1 MTGKVRFGRVVVPTF
16 AMALATGFVASPA
29 HAQTFNLVINEI
41 ETQGT
46 DWVEL
51 YNPTSSPI
59 SLKGWS
65 IKDDKA
71 EETLPAKDSV
81 PAGGLYVYEPE
92 LGLGKSDE
100 VSLLN
105 GGKTVDKY
113 SWSSH
118 GPYAR
123 TPDGTGNFKSVK
135 STSRGEPNDPK
146 TFKGVL
152 ESTGPEGW
160 PKGLQIKDLKL
171 LADADWSGAD
181 FDSEG
186 NLWVVNN
193 GTATLAK
200 LTYSGNGSYTVSR
213 TWTMQYPNGSGTPD
227 AEGVTI
233 GPDGAIYVAT
243 ERDNGNNKTSRP
255 SVLRYVPTSGGGRL
269 RATNEWNFERI
280 ANVSGSNGGLEAI
293 SYIPDYGE
301 NRFAVG
307 VEETGEVLFVELDP
321 KTNSPRLLQRLKTP
335 FSGVMALDY
344 RQEEKQ
350 LRALCDDACNGQS
363 ILLEFES
370 GSQKWGPVS
379 EVESRPAKLGNT
391 ANEGYASYTVS
402 GKCVAGKSTVTTRF
416 AWVDDGESDGVSIRT
431 AEHSTEVECKPE
443 PTTPPAIP
451 TTTKKI
457 TATVTASTVTTT
469 PTKTAA
475 AVTTTPTVT
484 TTAETVTVV
493 PTTTAPTVTTTP
505 TEVAPTVTTTPTKT
519 AAAVTTTPTEIAPTV
534 TTTPTEIAPAVTTT
548 PTEIAPAVTTTPTE
562 IAPTV
567 TTTPTKTA
575 AAVTTTPTEIAPT
588 VTTTPTEIAPTVTT
602 TPTEIAPTVT
612 TTPTEI
618 APTVTTTPTVIASTV
633 TTTPTEI
640 APTVTTTPTE
650 IAPTVTTTP
659 TKTAAAV
666 TTTPTK
672 TAAAVTTTPT
682 NTAPAV
688 TTTPT
693 VTTTA
698 ETVTVV
704 PTTTADAV
712 TTTPTEVAPAVTTTP
727 TVTTTAETVTVVPT
741 TTADAV
747 TTTPTEVAPAVTTT
761 PTVTTTAKTVTETP
775 RTTAPTETI
784 IPRTTADTVTETPR
798 TTAPTVTVV
807 PTTTADAVTTMPT
820 EVASAVTTTP
830 TLTTTAKTVTETP
843 RTTAPTV
850 TVVPTTTADAVT
862 TTPTEVAP
870 AVTTT
875 PTVTTTAKTVTETPR
890 TTAPIQT
897 ETPTETV
904 TAKPV
909 LTTVAAPVV
918 TKTAEA
924 VTLTEKPSA
933 VTTTADAETI
943 TETPA
948 PSTTKVKAQTVTETP
963 GEVTITAATPTV
975 TDVPAAVTTTR
986 GDEGSVEDPLLIID
1000 DFFVATVGRDVEEQL
1015 EINGIDIEELP
1026 EDAVSV
1032 EGLPEGLRYDAATR
1046 RIIGI
1051 PEVTG
1056 TATAT
1061 VQLADGNVART
1072 GEIRIAV
1079 IAPATVTE
1087 TAEAEA
1093 SSAPESALEVLVPRT
1108 AAGTV
1113 GRPLE
1118 IPVRV
1123 VGEGEV
1129 TVDGLPEGLTF
1140 DNEKSRIHGAPT
1152 AAGES
1157 TAVISIDDGE
1167 QTASAELQISVEDL
1181 PTVTVTPE
1189 APSED
1194 GEGKLAISSV
1204 SGTKNEPLKVQLGLE
1219 GVENVEVTGLPRGLR
1234 YDAQL
1239 GAITGRPEESGTFEV
1254 VVVTQ
1259 RSDQKLETA
1268 LNLEVAEGRHSSETE
1283 IVTVTPT
1290 QTPVPGAEN
1299 TGSTKGSS
1307 ISDRCIAALAGW
1319 GVPLIALVPLAAI
1332 SQVGLPVAPEL
1343 KATIDSAMR
1352 SLNEQFGGSSNAIGQ
1367 QFAIDPAFQK
1377 QLGQAGGVLGGIAIA
1392 ALVVGTI
1399 ANACAEGE
1407 GSSR

>member
-1 MTGKVRFGRVVVPTF
+1 
-16 AMALATGFVASPA
+16 
-29 HAQTFNLVINEI
+29 
-41 ETQGT
+41 
-46 DWVEL
+46 
-51 YNPTSSPI
+51 
-59 SLKGWS
+59 
-65 IKDDKA
+65 
-71 EETLPAKDSV
+71 
-81 PAGGLYVYEPE
+81 
-92 LGLGKSDE
+92 
-100 VSLLN
+100 
-105 GGKTVDKY
+105 
-113 SWSSH
+113 
-118 GPYAR
+118 
-123 TPDGTGNFKSVK
+123 
-135 STSRGEPNDPK
+135 
-146 TFKGVL
+146 
-152 ESTGPEGW
+152 
-160 PKGLQIKDLKL
+160 
-171 LADADWSGAD
+171 
-181 FDSEG
+181 
-186 NLWVVNN
+186 
-193 GTATLAK
+193 
-200 LTYSGNGSYTVSR
+200 
-213 TWTMQYPNGSGTPD
+213 
-227 AEGVTI
+227 
-233 GPDGAIYVAT
+233 
-243 ERDNGNNKTSRP
+243 
-255 SVLRYVPTSGGGRL
+255 
-269 RATNEWNFERI
+269 
-280 ANVSGSNGGLEAI
+280 
-293 SYIPDYGE
+293 
-301 NRFAVG
+301 
-307 VEETGEVLFVELDP
+307 
-321 KTNSPRLLQRLKTP
+321 
-335 FSGVMALDY
+335 
-344 RQEEKQ
+344 
-350 LRALCDDACNGQS
+350 
-363 ILLEFES
+363 
-370 GSQKWGPVS
+370 
-379 EVESRPAKLGNT
+379 
-391 ANEGYASYTVS
+391 
-402 GKCVAGKSTVTTRF
+402 
-416 AWVDDGESDGVSIRT
+416 
-431 AEHSTEVECKPE
+431 
-443 PTTPPAIP
+443 
-451 TTTKKI
+451 
-457 TATVTASTVTTT
+457 
-469 PTKTAA
+469 
-475 AVTTTPTVT
+475 
-484 TTAETVTVV
+484 
-493 PTTTAPTVTTTP
+493 
-505 TEVAPTVTTTPTKT
+505 
-519 AAAVTTTPTEIAPTV
+519 
-534 TTTPTEIAPAVTTT
+534 
-548 PTEIAPAVTTTPTE
+548 
-562 IAPTV
+562 
-567 TTTPTKTA
+567 
-575 AAVTTTPTEIAPT
+575 
-588 VTTTPTEIAPTVTT
+588 
-602 TPTEIAPTVT
+602 
-612 TTPTEI
+612 
-618 APTVTTTPTVIASTV
+618 
-633 TTTPTEI
+633 
-640 APTVTTTPTE
+640 
-650 IAPTVTTTP
+650 
-659 TKTAAAV
+659 
-666 TTTPTK
+666 
-672 TAAAVTTTPT
+672 
-682 NTAPAV
+682 
-688 TTTPT
+688 
-693 VTTTA
+693 
-698 ETVTVV
+698 
-704 PTTTADAV
+704 
-712 TTTPTEVAPAVTTTP
+712 
-727 TVTTTAETVTVVPT
+727 
-741 TTADAV
+741 
-747 TTTPTEVAPAVTTT
+747 
-761 PTVTTTAKTVTETP
+761 
-775 RTTAPTETI
+775 
-784 IPRTTADTVTETPR
+784 
-798 TTAPTVTVV
+798 
-807 PTTTADAVTTMPT
+807 
-820 EVASAVTTTP
+820 
-830 TLTTTAKTVTETP
+830 
-843 RTTAPTV
+843 
-850 TVVPTTTADAVT
+850 
-862 TTPTEVAP
+862 
-870 AVTTT
+870 
-875 PTVTTTAKTVTETPR
+875 
-890 TTAPIQT
+890 
-897 ETPTETV
+897 
-904 TAKPV
+904 
-909 LTTVAAPVV
+909 
-918 TKTAEA
+918 
-924 VTLTEKPSA
+924 
-933 VTTTADAETI
+933 
-943 TETPA
+943 
-948 PSTTKVKAQTVTETP
+948 
-963 GEVTITAATPTV
+963 VTITAATPTV

>member
-16 AMALATGFVASPA
+16 AMALATGFIASPA
-29 HAQTFNLVINEI
+29 HAQTLNLVINEI
-41 ETQGT
+41 ETQGNP

-65 IKDDKA
+65 IKDEKSS
-71 EETLPAKDSV
+71 ENLPAEVSV

-92 LGLGKSDE
+92 FGLGKSDE

-105 GGKTVDKY
+105 GGKTVDSY

-118 GPYAR
+118 GPYVR
-123 TPDGTGNFKSVK
+123 TPDGIGDFKSVK
-135 STSRGEPNDPK
+135 NTTRGVANDSK

-160 PKGLQIKDLKL
+160 PTGLQIKDLKL

-200 LTYSGNGSYTVSR
+200 LTYSGNGSYTVSQ

-243 ERDNGNNKTSRP
+243 ERDNGDKKTSRP
-255 SVLRYVPTSGGGRL
+255 SVLRYVPTSRGGNL
-269 RATNEWNFERI
+269 PATNEWNFKSI
-280 ANVSGSNGGLEAI
+280 ANVSDHNGGLEAI
-293 SYIPDYGE
+293 SYIPDFGA
-301 NRFAVG
+301 NQFAVG

-321 KTNSPRLLQRLKTP
+321 KSNSPRLLQRLKTP

-363 ILLEFES
+363 ILLEFDP
-370 GSQKWGPVS
+370 GAQKWAQAS
-379 EVESRPAKLGNT
+379 EVESRPANLGNT
-391 ANEGYASYTVS
+391 ANEGYASYTLS
-402 GKCVAGKSTVTTRF
+402 GKCVSGKSTVMTRF

-443 PTTPPAIP
+443 PTTPPVTP
-451 TTTKKI
+451 TTTKKV

-469 PTKTAA
+469 PTEVAST
-475 AVTTTPTVT
+475 VTTTPTVT
-484 TTAETVTVV
+484 TTAKTVTVV
-493 PTTTAPTVTTTP
+493 PTTTA
-505 TEVAPTVTTTPTKT
+505 E
-519 AAAVTTTPTEIAPTV
+519 AVTVVP
-534 TTTPTEIAPAVTTT
+534 
-548 PTEIAPAVTTTPTE
+548 
-562 IAPTV
+562 
-567 TTTPTKTA
+567 
-575 AAVTTTPTEIAPT
+575 
-588 VTTTPTEIAPTVTT
+588 
-602 TPTEIAPTVT
+602 
-612 TTPTEI
+612 
-618 APTVTTTPTVIASTV
+618 
-633 TTTPTEI
+633 
-640 APTVTTTPTE
+640 
-650 IAPTVTTTP
+650 
-659 TKTAAAV
+659 
-666 TTTPTK
+666 
-672 TAAAVTTTPT
+672 
-682 NTAPAV
+682 
-688 TTTPT
+688 
-693 VTTTA
+693 TTTA
-698 ETVTVV
+698 EAVTVVPTTTADAVTVVPTTTADPVTVV

-712 TTTPTEVAPAVTTTP
+712 TTTPTEIASTVTTTP
-727 TVTTTAETVTVVPT
+727 TVTTTAKTVTVVPTTTADAVTVVPT

-747 TTTPTEVAPAVTTT
+747 TTTPTEIASTVTTTPTEVASTVTTTPTEVASTVTTTPTEVASTVTTTPTTTADAVTTTPTEIASTVTTT
-761 PTVTTTAKTVTETP
+761 PTVTTTAKTVTVV
-775 RTTAPTETI
+775 PT
-784 IPRTTADTVTETPR
+784 TTAD
-798 TTAPTVTVV
+798 AVTVV
-807 PTTTADAVTTMPT
+807 PTTTADAVTVVP
-820 EVASAVTTTP
+820 
-830 TLTTTAKTVTETP
+830 TTTAD
-843 RTTAPTV
+843 AV

-862 TTPTEVAP
+862 TTPTEIAST
-870 AVTTT
+870 VTTT
-875 PTVTTTAKTVTETPR
+875 PTEVASTVTTTPMVTTTAKTVTETPR
-890 TTAPIQT
+890 TTAATVT

-904 TAKPV
+904 TEKPV

-948 PSTTKVKAQTVTETP
+948 SSTTKVKAQTVTETP
-963 GEVTITAATPTV
+963 DEVTITAATPTV

-986 GDEGSVEDPLLIID
+986 GDGESVEDSLLLID

-1026 EDAVSV
+1026 EDVVSV
-1032 EGLPEGLRYDAATR
+1032 EGLPAGLRYDAAAR

-1061 VQLADGNVART
+1061 VQLADGDVSRT

-1108 AAGTV
+1108 ATGTV
-1113 GRPLE
+1113 GLPLE

-1157 TAVISIDDGE
+1157 TAVISINDGE

-1194 GEGKLAISSV
+1194 GEGKLEISSV

-1259 RSDQKLETA
+1259 RGDQMLEMA
-1268 LNLEVAEGRHSSETE
+1268 LNLEVAEGRQSSETE
-1283 IVTVTPT
+1283 TVTVTPT

-1299 TGSTKGSS
+1299 TGSAEGSS
-1307 ISDRCIAALAGW
+1307 ISDRCVAALAGW
-1319 GVPLIALVPLAAI
+1319 GVPLVALVPLAAI
-1332 SQVGLPVAPEL
+1332 SQIGLPVAAEL
-1343 KATIDSAMR
+1343 QASIDSAMR
-1352 SLNEQFGGSSNAIGQ
+1352 SLNEQFGGSSNSIVT
-1367 QFAIDPAFQK
+1367 QFAIDPAVQK
-1377 QLGQAGGVLGGIAIA
+1377 QLQQVGGVLGGIAIA

>member
-16 AMALATGFVASPA
+16 AMALATGFVSPA
-29 HAQTFNLVINEI
+29 HAQTLNLVINEI
-41 ETQGT
+41 KTQSKP

-59 SLKGWS
+59 RLKGWS
-65 IKDDKA
+65 IKDEKSS
-71 EETLPAKDSV
+71 ENLPAEVSV
-81 PAGGLYVYEPE
+81 PAGGFYVYEPE
-92 LGLGKSDE
+92 FGLGKSDE
-100 VSLLN
+100 VSLRN
-105 GGKTVDKY
+105 GGKTVDRY

-123 TPDGTGNFKSVK
+123 TPDGIGDFKSVK
-135 STSRGEPNDPK
+135 NTTRGVANDSK

-160 PKGLQIKDLKL
+160 PTGLQIKDLKL

-200 LTYSGNGSYTVSR
+200 LTYSGNGSYTVSQ

-243 ERDNGNNKTSRP
+243 ERDNGDKKTSRP
-255 SVLRYVPTSGGGRL
+255 SVLRYVPTSRGGNL
-269 RATNEWNFERI
+269 PATNEWNFKSI
-280 ANVSGSNGGLEAI
+280 ANVSDHNGGLEAI
-293 SYIPDYGE
+293 SYIPDFGA
-301 NRFAVG
+301 NQFAVG

-321 KTNSPRLLQRLKTP
+321 KSNSTRLLQRLKTP

-363 ILLEFES
+363 ILLEFDP
-370 GSQKWGPVS
+370 GAQKWAQAS
-379 EVESRPAKLGNT
+379 EVESRPANLGNT
-391 ANEGYASYTVS
+391 ANEGYASYTLS
-402 GKCVAGKSTVTTRF
+402 GKCVSGKSTVTTRF

-451 TTTKKI
+451 TTTKQV

-469 PTKTAA
+469 PTEVAST
-475 AVTTTPTVT
+475 VTTTPTVT
-484 TTAETVTVV
+484 TTAKTVTVV
-493 PTTTAPTVTTTP
+493 PTTTAD
-505 TEVAPTVTTTPTKT
+505 A
-519 AAAVTTTPTEIAPTV
+519 
-534 TTTPTEIAPAVTTT
+534 
-548 PTEIAPAVTTTPTE
+548 
-562 IAPTV
+562 
-567 TTTPTKTA
+567 
-575 AAVTTTPTEIAPT
+575 
-588 VTTTPTEIAPTVTT
+588 
-602 TPTEIAPTVT
+602 
-612 TTPTEI
+612 
-618 APTVTTTPTVIASTV
+618 
-633 TTTPTEI
+633 
-640 APTVTTTPTE
+640 
-650 IAPTVTTTP
+650 
-659 TKTAAAV
+659 
-666 TTTPTK
+666 
-672 TAAAVTTTPT
+672 
-682 NTAPAV
+682 
-688 TTTPT
+688 
-693 VTTTA
+693 
-698 ETVTVV
+698 VTVV

-712 TTTPTEVAPAVTTTP
+712 TTTPTEIAST
-727 TVTTTAETVTVVPT
+727 
-741 TTADAV
+741 V
-747 TTTPTEVAPAVTTT
+747 TTTPTEVASTVTTT
-761 PTVTTTAKTVTETP
+761 PMVTTTAKTVTETP
-775 RTTAPTETI
+775 RTTA
-784 IPRTTADTVTETPR
+784 ATV
-798 TTAPTVTVV
+798 
-807 PTTTADAVTTMPT
+807 
-820 EVASAVTTTP
+820 
-830 TLTTTAKTVTETP
+830 
-843 RTTAPTV
+843 
-850 TVVPTTTADAVT
+850 
-862 TTPTEVAP
+862 
-870 AVTTT
+870 
-875 PTVTTTAKTVTETPR
+875 
-890 TTAPIQT
+890 T

-904 TAKPV
+904 TEKPV

-986 GDEGSVEDPLLIID
+986 GDGESVEDSLLLID

-1026 EDAVSV
+1026 EDVVSV
-1032 EGLPEGLRYDAATR
+1032 EGLPAGLRYDAAAR

-1061 VQLADGNVART
+1061 VQLADGDVSRT

-1108 AAGTV
+1108 ATGTV
-1113 GRPLE
+1113 GLPLE

-1157 TAVISIDDGE
+1157 TAVISINDGE

-1194 GEGKLAISSV
+1194 GEGKFPISSV
-1204 SGTKNEPLKVQLGLE
+1204 SGTKNEPLKVQLELE

-1259 RSDQKLETA
+1259 RGDQKLETA
-1268 LNLEVAEGRHSSETE
+1268 LNLEVAEGRKSSETE
-1283 IVTVTPT
+1283 TVTVTPT

-1299 TGSTKGSS
+1299 TGSAEGSS
-1307 ISDRCIAALAGW
+1307 ISDRCVAALAGW

-1332 SQVGLPVAPEL
+1332 SQMGLPVAAEL
-1343 KATIDSAMR
+1343 QASIDSAMR
-1352 SLNEQFGGSSNAIGQ
+1352 SLNEQFGGSSNSIATQ
-1367 QFAIDPAFQK
+1367 YAIDPAVRK
-1377 QLGQAGGVLGGIAIA
+1377 QLEQVGGVMGGIAIA

-1399 ANACAEGE
+1399 VNACAEGE

>member
-1 MTGKVRFGRVVVPTF
+1 MG
-16 AMALATGFVASPA
+16 
-29 HAQTFNLVINEI
+29 
-41 ETQGT
+41 
-46 DWVEL
+46 D
-51 YNPTSSPI
+51 
-59 SLKGWS
+59 
-65 IKDDKA
+65 
-71 EETLPAKDSV
+71 
-81 PAGGLYVYEPE
+81 
-92 LGLGKSDE
+92 
-100 VSLLN
+100 
-105 GGKTVDKY
+105 
-113 SWSSH
+113 
-118 GPYAR
+118 
-123 TPDGTGNFKSVK
+123 FKSVK
-135 STSRGEPNDPK
+135 NTTRGVANDSK

-160 PKGLQIKDLKL
+160 PTGLQIKDLKL

-200 LTYSGNGSYTVSR
+200 LTYSGNGSYTVSQ

-243 ERDNGNNKTSRP
+243 ERDNGDKKTSRP
-255 SVLRYVPTSGGGRL
+255 SVLRYVPTSRGGNL
-269 RATNEWNFERI
+269 PATNEWNFKSI
-280 ANVSGSNGGLEAI
+280 ANVSDHNGGLEAI
-293 SYIPDYGE
+293 SYIPDFGA
-301 NRFAVG
+301 NQFAVG

-321 KTNSPRLLQRLKTP
+321 KSNSTRLLQRLKTP

-363 ILLEFES
+363 ILLEFDP
-370 GSQKWGPVS
+370 GAQKWAQAS
-379 EVESRPAKLGNT
+379 EVESRPANLGNT
-391 ANEGYASYTVS
+391 ANEGYASYTLS
-402 GKCVAGKSTVTTRF
+402 GKCVSGKSTVTTRF

-451 TTTKKI
+451 TTTKQV

-469 PTKTAA
+469 PTEVAST
-475 AVTTTPTVT
+475 VTTTPTVT
-484 TTAETVTVV
+484 TTAKTVTVV
-493 PTTTAPTVTTTP
+493 PTTTADAVTVVPTTTADA
-505 TEVAPTVTTTPTKT
+505 VTVVPTTTADPVTVVPTTT
-519 AAAVTTTPTEIAPTV
+519 ADAVTVVPTTTADPVTVVPTTTVDAVTTTPTEIA
-534 TTTPTEIAPAVTTT
+534 
-548 PTEIAPAVTTTPTE
+548 
-562 IAPTV
+562 
-567 TTTPTKTA
+567 
-575 AAVTTTPTEIAPT
+575 
-588 VTTTPTEIAPTVTT
+588 
-602 TPTEIAPTVT
+602 
-612 TTPTEI
+612 
-618 APTVTTTPTVIASTV
+618 ST
-633 TTTPTEI
+633 
-640 APTVTTTPTE
+640 
-650 IAPTVTTTP
+650 
-659 TKTAAAV
+659 
-666 TTTPTK
+666 
-672 TAAAVTTTPT
+672 
-682 NTAPAV
+682 V

-698 ETVTVV
+698 KTVTVVPTTTADAVTVV

-712 TTTPTEVAPAVTTTP
+712 TTTPTEIASTVTTTPTEVASTVTTTPTEVASTVTTTPTEVASTVTTTPTEVASTVTTTPTTTADAVTTTPTEIASTVTTTP
-727 TVTTTAETVTVVPT
+727 TVTTTAKTVTVVPTTTADAVTVVPTTTADAVTVVPTTTADAVTVVPTTTADAVTVVPT

-747 TTTPTEVAPAVTTT
+747 TTTPTEIASTVTTT
-761 PTVTTTAKTVTETP
+761 PTEVASTVTTTPMVTTTAKTVTETP
-775 RTTAPTETI
+775 RTTA
-784 IPRTTADTVTETPR
+784 ATV
-798 TTAPTVTVV
+798 
-807 PTTTADAVTTMPT
+807 
-820 EVASAVTTTP
+820 
-830 TLTTTAKTVTETP
+830 
-843 RTTAPTV
+843 
-850 TVVPTTTADAVT
+850 
-862 TTPTEVAP
+862 
-870 AVTTT
+870 
-875 PTVTTTAKTVTETPR
+875 
-890 TTAPIQT
+890 T

-904 TAKPV
+904 TEKPV

-986 GDEGSVEDPLLIID
+986 GDGESVEDSLLLID

-1026 EDAVSV
+1026 EDVVSV
-1032 EGLPEGLRYDAATR
+1032 EGLPAGLRYDAAAR

-1061 VQLADGNVART
+1061 VQLADGDVSRT

-1108 AAGTV
+1108 ATGTV
-1113 GRPLE
+1113 GLPLE

-1157 TAVISIDDGE
+1157 TAVISINDGE

-1194 GEGKLAISSV
+1194 GEGKFPISSV
-1204 SGTKNEPLKVQLGLE
+1204 SGTKNEPLKVQLELE

-1259 RSDQKLETA
+1259 RGDQKLETA
-1268 LNLEVAEGRHSSETE
+1268 LNLEVAEGRKSSETE
-1283 IVTVTPT
+1283 TVTVTPT

-1299 TGSTKGSS
+1299 TGSAEGSS
-1307 ISDRCIAALAGW
+1307 ISDRCVAALAGW

-1332 SQVGLPVAPEL
+1332 SQMGLPVAAEL
-1343 KATIDSAMR
+1343 QASIDSAMR
-1352 SLNEQFGGSSNAIGQ
+1352 SLNEQFGGSSNSIATQ
-1367 QFAIDPAFQK
+1367 YAIDPAVRK
-1377 QLGQAGGVLGGIAIA
+1377 QLEQVGGVMAGIAIA

-1399 ANACAEGE
+1399 VNACAEGE

>member
-16 AMALATGFVASPA
+16 AMALATGFVSPA
-29 HAQTFNLVINEI
+29 HAQTLNLVINEI
-41 ETQGT
+41 KTQSKP

-59 SLKGWS
+59 RLKGWS
-65 IKDDKA
+65 IKDEKSS
-71 EETLPAKDSV
+71 ENLPAEVSV
-81 PAGGLYVYEPE
+81 PAGGFYVYEPE
-92 LGLGKSDE
+92 FGLGKSDE
-100 VSLLN
+100 VSLRN
-105 GGKTVDKY
+105 GGKTVDRY

-123 TPDGTGNFKSVK
+123 TPDGIGDFKSVK
-135 STSRGEPNDPK
+135 NTTRGVANDSK

-160 PKGLQIKDLKL
+160 PTGLQIKDLKL

-200 LTYSGNGSYTVSR
+200 LTYSGNGSYTVSQ

-243 ERDNGNNKTSRP
+243 ERDNGDKKTSRP
-255 SVLRYVPTSGGGRL
+255 SVLRYVPTSRGGNL
-269 RATNEWNFERI
+269 PATNEWNFKSI
-280 ANVSGSNGGLEAI
+280 ANVSDHNGGLEAI
-293 SYIPDYGE
+293 SYIPDFGA
-301 NRFAVG
+301 NQFAVG

-321 KTNSPRLLQRLKTP
+321 KSNSTRLLQRLKTP

-363 ILLEFES
+363 ILLEFDP
-370 GSQKWGPVS
+370 GAQKWAQAS
-379 EVESRPAKLGNT
+379 EVESRPANLGNT
-391 ANEGYASYTVS
+391 ANEGYASYTLS
-402 GKCVAGKSTVTTRF
+402 GKCVSGKSTVTTRF

-451 TTTKKI
+451 TTTKQV

-469 PTKTAA
+469 PTEVAST
-475 AVTTTPTVT
+475 VTTTPTVT
-484 TTAETVTVV
+484 TTAKTVTVV
-493 PTTTAPTVTTTP
+493 PTTTAD
-505 TEVAPTVTTTPTKT
+505 A
-519 AAAVTTTPTEIAPTV
+519 
-534 TTTPTEIAPAVTTT
+534 
-548 PTEIAPAVTTTPTE
+548 
-562 IAPTV
+562 
-567 TTTPTKTA
+567 
-575 AAVTTTPTEIAPT
+575 
-588 VTTTPTEIAPTVTT
+588 
-602 TPTEIAPTVT
+602 
-612 TTPTEI
+612 
-618 APTVTTTPTVIASTV
+618 
-633 TTTPTEI
+633 
-640 APTVTTTPTE
+640 
-650 IAPTVTTTP
+650 
-659 TKTAAAV
+659 
-666 TTTPTK
+666 
-672 TAAAVTTTPT
+672 
-682 NTAPAV
+682 
-688 TTTPT
+688 
-693 VTTTA
+693 
-698 ETVTVV
+698 VTVV

-712 TTTPTEVAPAVTTTP
+712 TTTPTEIAST
-727 TVTTTAETVTVVPT
+727 
-741 TTADAV
+741 V
-747 TTTPTEVAPAVTTT
+747 TTTPTEVASTVTTT
-761 PTVTTTAKTVTETP
+761 PMVTTTAKTVTETP
-775 RTTAPTETI
+775 RTTA
-784 IPRTTADTVTETPR
+784 ATV
-798 TTAPTVTVV
+798 
-807 PTTTADAVTTMPT
+807 
-820 EVASAVTTTP
+820 
-830 TLTTTAKTVTETP
+830 
-843 RTTAPTV
+843 
-850 TVVPTTTADAVT
+850 
-862 TTPTEVAP
+862 
-870 AVTTT
+870 
-875 PTVTTTAKTVTETPR
+875 
-890 TTAPIQT
+890 T

-904 TAKPV
+904 TEKPV

-986 GDEGSVEDPLLIID
+986 GDGESVEDSLLLID

-1026 EDAVSV
+1026 EDVVSV
-1032 EGLPEGLRYDAATR
+1032 EGLPAGLRYDAAAR

-1061 VQLADGNVART
+1061 VQLADGDVSRT

-1108 AAGTV
+1108 ATGTV
-1113 GRPLE
+1113 GLPLE

-1157 TAVISIDDGE
+1157 TAVISINDGE

-1194 GEGKLAISSV
+1194 GEGKLPISSV
-1204 SGTKNEPLKVQLGLE
+1204 SGTKNEPLKVQLELE

-1259 RSDQKLETA
+1259 RGDQKLETA
-1268 LNLEVAEGRHSSETE
+1268 LNLEVAEGRKSSETE
-1283 IVTVTPT
+1283 TVTVTPT

-1299 TGSTKGSS
+1299 TGSAEGSS
-1307 ISDRCIAALAGW
+1307 ISDRCVAALAGW

-1332 SQVGLPVAPEL
+1332 SQMGLPVAAEL
-1343 KATIDSAMR
+1343 QASIDSAMR
-1352 SLNEQFGGSSNAIGQ
+1352 SLNEQFGGSSNSIATQ
-1367 QFAIDPAFQK
+1367 YAIDPAVRK
-1377 QLGQAGGVLGGIAIA
+1377 QLEQVGGVMGGIAIA

-1399 ANACAEGE
+1399 VNACAEGE

>member
-16 AMALATGFVASPA
+16 AMALATGFIASPA
-29 HAQTFNLVINEI
+29 HAQTLNLVINEI
-41 ETQGT
+41 ETQGNP

-65 IKDDKA
+65 IKDEKSS
-71 EETLPAKDSV
+71 ENLPAEVSV

-92 LGLGKSDE
+92 FGLGKSDE

-105 GGKTVDKY
+105 GGKTVDSY

-118 GPYAR
+118 GPYVR
-123 TPDGTGNFKSVK
+123 TPDGIGDFKSVK
-135 STSRGEPNDPK
+135 NTTRGVANDSK

-160 PKGLQIKDLKL
+160 PTGLQIKDLKL

-200 LTYSGNGSYTVSR
+200 LTYSGNGSYTVSQ

-243 ERDNGNNKTSRP
+243 ERDNGDKKTSRP
-255 SVLRYVPTSGGGRL
+255 SVLRYVPTSRGGNL
-269 RATNEWNFERI
+269 PATNEWNFKSI
-280 ANVSGSNGGLEAI
+280 ANVSDHNGGLEAI
-293 SYIPDYGE
+293 SYIPDFGA
-301 NRFAVG
+301 NQFAVG

-321 KTNSPRLLQRLKTP
+321 KSNSPRLLQRLKTP

-363 ILLEFES
+363 ILLEFDP
-370 GSQKWGPVS
+370 GAQKWAQAS
-379 EVESRPAKLGNT
+379 EVESRPANLGNT
-391 ANEGYASYTVS
+391 ANEGYASYTLS
-402 GKCVAGKSTVTTRF
+402 GKCVSGKSTVMTRF

-443 PTTPPAIP
+443 PTTPPVTP
-451 TTTKKI
+451 TTTKKV

-469 PTKTAA
+469 PTEVAST
-475 AVTTTPTVT
+475 VTTTPTVT
-484 TTAETVTVV
+484 TTAKTVTVV
-493 PTTTAPTVTTTP
+493 PTTTA
-505 TEVAPTVTTTPTKT
+505 E
-519 AAAVTTTPTEIAPTV
+519 AVTVVP
-534 TTTPTEIAPAVTTT
+534 
-548 PTEIAPAVTTTPTE
+548 
-562 IAPTV
+562 
-567 TTTPTKTA
+567 
-575 AAVTTTPTEIAPT
+575 
-588 VTTTPTEIAPTVTT
+588 
-602 TPTEIAPTVT
+602 
-612 TTPTEI
+612 
-618 APTVTTTPTVIASTV
+618 
-633 TTTPTEI
+633 
-640 APTVTTTPTE
+640 
-650 IAPTVTTTP
+650 
-659 TKTAAAV
+659 
-666 TTTPTK
+666 
-672 TAAAVTTTPT
+672 
-682 NTAPAV
+682 
-688 TTTPT
+688 
-693 VTTTA
+693 TTTA
-698 ETVTVV
+698 EAVTVVPTTTADAVTVVPTTTADPVTVV

-712 TTTPTEVAPAVTTTP
+712 TTTPTEIASTVTTTP
-727 TVTTTAETVTVVPT
+727 TVTTTAKTVTVVPTTTADAVTVVPT

-747 TTTPTEVAPAVTTT
+747 TTTPTEIASTVTTT
-761 PTVTTTAKTVTETP
+761 PTEVASTVTTTPMVTTTAKTVTETP
-775 RTTAPTETI
+775 RTTA
-784 IPRTTADTVTETPR
+784 ATV
-798 TTAPTVTVV
+798 
-807 PTTTADAVTTMPT
+807 
-820 EVASAVTTTP
+820 
-830 TLTTTAKTVTETP
+830 
-843 RTTAPTV
+843 
-850 TVVPTTTADAVT
+850 
-862 TTPTEVAP
+862 
-870 AVTTT
+870 
-875 PTVTTTAKTVTETPR
+875 
-890 TTAPIQT
+890 T

-904 TAKPV
+904 TEKPV

-948 PSTTKVKAQTVTETP
+948 SSTTKVKAQTVTETP
-963 GEVTITAATPTV
+963 DEVTITAATPTV

-986 GDEGSVEDPLLIID
+986 GDGESVEDSLLLID

-1026 EDAVSV
+1026 EDVVSV
-1032 EGLPEGLRYDAATR
+1032 EGLPAGLRYDAAAR

-1061 VQLADGNVART
+1061 VQLADGDVSRT

-1108 AAGTV
+1108 ATGTV
-1113 GRPLE
+1113 GLPLE

-1157 TAVISIDDGE
+1157 TAVISINDGE

-1194 GEGKLAISSV
+1194 GEGKLEISSV

-1259 RSDQKLETA
+1259 RGDQMLEMA
-1268 LNLEVAEGRHSSETE
+1268 LNLEVAEGRQSSETE
-1283 IVTVTPT
+1283 TVTVTPT

-1299 TGSTKGSS
+1299 TGSAEGSS
-1307 ISDRCIAALAGW
+1307 ISDRCVAALAGW
-1319 GVPLIALVPLAAI
+1319 GVPLVALVPLAAI
-1332 SQVGLPVAPEL
+1332 SQIGLPVAAEL
-1343 KATIDSAMR
+1343 QASIDSAMR
-1352 SLNEQFGGSSNAIGQ
+1352 SLNEQFGGSSNSIVT
-1367 QFAIDPAFQK
+1367 QFAIDPAVQK
-1377 QLGQAGGVLGGIAIA
+1377 QLQQVGGVLGGIAIA

>member
-16 AMALATGFVASPA
+16 AMALATGFIASPA
-29 HAQTFNLVINEI
+29 HAQTLNLVINEI
-41 ETQGT
+41 ETQGNP

-65 IKDDKA
+65 IKDEKSS
-71 EETLPAKDSV
+71 ENLPAEVSV

-92 LGLGKSDE
+92 FGLGKSDE

-105 GGKTVDKY
+105 GGKTVDSY

-123 TPDGTGNFKSVK
+123 TPDGIGDFKSVK
-135 STSRGEPNDPK
+135 NTTRGVANDSK

-160 PKGLQIKDLKL
+160 PTGLQIKDLKL

-200 LTYSGNGSYTVSR
+200 LTYSGNGSYTVSQ

-243 ERDNGNNKTSRP
+243 ERDNGDKKTSRP
-255 SVLRYVPTSGGGRL
+255 SVLRYVPTSRGGNL
-269 RATNEWNFERI
+269 PATNEWNFKSI
-280 ANVSGSNGGLEAI
+280 ANVSDHNGGLEAI
-293 SYIPDYGE
+293 SYIPDFGA
-301 NRFAVG
+301 NQFAVG
-307 VEETGEVLFVELDP
+307 VEETGEVLFVELNP
-321 KTNSPRLLQRLKTP
+321 KSNSPRLLQRLKTP

-363 ILLEFES
+363 ILLEFDP
-370 GSQKWGPVS
+370 GAQKWAQAS
-379 EVESRPAKLGNT
+379 EVESRPANLGNT
-391 ANEGYASYTVS
+391 ANEGYASYTLS
-402 GKCVAGKSTVTTRF
+402 GKCVSGKSTVMTRF

-443 PTTPPAIP
+443 PTTPPVTP
-451 TTTKKI
+451 TTTKKV

-469 PTKTAA
+469 PTVTTTAKTVTVVPTTTADA
-475 AVTTTPTVT
+475 VTVVPTTTADVVTTTPTEIASTVTTTPTEVASTVTTTPTEVASTVTTTPTTTADAVTVVPTTTADAVTTTPTEIASTVTTTPTEVASTVTTTPTTTADVVTTTPTEIASTVTTTPTVT
-484 TTAETVTVV
+484 TTAKTVTVV
-493 PTTTAPTVTTTP
+493 PTTTAD
-505 TEVAPTVTTTPTKT
+505 
-519 AAAVTTTPTEIAPTV
+519 AVTTTPTEIA
-534 TTTPTEIAPAVTTT
+534 
-548 PTEIAPAVTTTPTE
+548 
-562 IAPTV
+562 
-567 TTTPTKTA
+567 
-575 AAVTTTPTEIAPT
+575 
-588 VTTTPTEIAPTVTT
+588 
-602 TPTEIAPTVT
+602 
-612 TTPTEI
+612 
-618 APTVTTTPTVIASTV
+618 ST
-633 TTTPTEI
+633 
-640 APTVTTTPTE
+640 
-650 IAPTVTTTP
+650 
-659 TKTAAAV
+659 
-666 TTTPTK
+666 
-672 TAAAVTTTPT
+672 
-682 NTAPAV
+682 V

-698 ETVTVV
+698 KTVTVVPTTTADAVTTTPTEIASMVTTTPTEVASTVTTTPTEVASTVTTTPMVTTTAKTVTETPRTTAATVTVV

-712 TTTPTEVAPAVTTTP
+712 TTTPTEVASAI
-727 TVTTTAETVTVVPT
+727 
-741 TTADAV
+741 
-747 TTTPTEVAPAVTTT
+747 TTT

-775 RTTAPTETI
+775 
-784 IPRTTADTVTETPR
+784 
-798 TTAPTVTVV
+798 
-807 PTTTADAVTTMPT
+807 
-820 EVASAVTTTP
+820 
-830 TLTTTAKTVTETP
+830 
-843 RTTAPTV
+843 
-850 TVVPTTTADAVT
+850 
-862 TTPTEVAP
+862 
-870 AVTTT
+870 
-875 PTVTTTAKTVTETPR
+875 
-890 TTAPIQT
+890 
-897 ETPTETV
+897 TETV
-904 TAKPV
+904 TEKPV

-933 VTTTADAETI
+933 VTTTADAETF

-963 GEVTITAATPTV
+963 GEVTINAATPTV

-986 GDEGSVEDPLLIID
+986 GDGESVEDPLLIID

-1026 EDAVSV
+1026 EDVVSV
-1032 EGLPEGLRYDAATR
+1032 DGLPAGLRYDAAAR

-1061 VQLADGNVART
+1061 VQLADGDVSRT

-1108 AAGTV
+1108 ATGTV

-1140 DNEKSRIHGAPT
+1140 DNEKFRIHGAPT

-1194 GEGKLAISSV
+1194 GEGKLEISSV

-1259 RSDQKLETA
+1259 RGDQMLEMA
-1268 LNLEVAEGRHSSETE
+1268 LNLEVAEGRQSSETE
-1283 IVTVTPT
+1283 TVTVTPT

-1299 TGSTKGSS
+1299 TGSAEGSS
-1307 ISDRCIAALAGW
+1307 ISDRCVAALAGW
-1319 GVPLIALVPLAAI
+1319 GVPLVALVPLAAI
-1332 SQVGLPVAPEL
+1332 SQIGLPVAAEL
-1343 KATIDSAMR
+1343 QASIDSAMR
-1352 SLNEQFGGSSNAIGQ
+1352 SLNEQFGGSSNSIVT
-1367 QFAIDPAFQK
+1367 QFAIDPAVQK
-1377 QLGQAGGVLGGIAIA
+1377 QLQQVGGVLGGIAIA

-1399 ANACAEGE
+1399 SNACAEGE

>member
-16 AMALATGFVASPA
+16 AMALATGFIASPA
-29 HAQTFNLVINEI
+29 HAQTLNLVINEI
-41 ETQGT
+41 ETQGNP

-65 IKDDKA
+65 IKDEKSS
-71 EETLPAKDSV
+71 ENLPAEVSV

-92 LGLGKSDE
+92 FGLGKSDE

-105 GGKTVDKY
+105 GGKTVDSY

-123 TPDGTGNFKSVK
+123 TPDGIGDFKSVK
-135 STSRGEPNDPK
+135 NTTRGVANDSK

-160 PKGLQIKDLKL
+160 PTGLQIKDLKL

-200 LTYSGNGSYTVSR
+200 LTYSGNGSYTVSQ

-243 ERDNGNNKTSRP
+243 ERDNGDKKTSRP
-255 SVLRYVPTSGGGRL
+255 SVLRYVPTSRGGNL
-269 RATNEWNFERI
+269 PATNEWNFKSI
-280 ANVSGSNGGLEAI
+280 ANVSDHNGGLEAI
-293 SYIPDYGE
+293 SYIPDFGA
-301 NRFAVG
+301 NQFAVG
-307 VEETGEVLFVELDP
+307 VEETGEVLFVELNP
-321 KTNSPRLLQRLKTP
+321 KSNSPRLLQRLKTP

-363 ILLEFES
+363 ILLEFDP
-370 GSQKWGPVS
+370 GAQKWAQAS
-379 EVESRPAKLGNT
+379 EVESRPANLGNT
-391 ANEGYASYTVS
+391 ANEGYASYTLS
-402 GKCVAGKSTVTTRF
+402 GKCVSGKSTVMTRF

-443 PTTPPAIP
+443 PTTPPVTP
-451 TTTKKI
+451 TTTKKV

-469 PTKTAA
+469 PTVTTTAKTVTVVPTTTADA
-475 AVTTTPTVT
+475 VTVVPTTTADVVTTTPTEIASTVTTTPTEVASTVTTTPTEVASTVTTTPTTTADAVTVVPTTTADAVTTTPTEIASTVTTTPTEVASTVTTTPTTTADVVTTTPTEIASTVTTTPTVT
-484 TTAETVTVV
+484 TTAKTVTVV
-493 PTTTAPTVTTTP
+493 PTTTADAVTTTPTEIASMVTTTPTEVASTVTTTP
-505 TEVAPTVTTTPTKT
+505 TEVA
-519 AAAVTTTPTEIAPTV
+519 
-534 TTTPTEIAPAVTTT
+534 
-548 PTEIAPAVTTTPTE
+548 
-562 IAPTV
+562 
-567 TTTPTKTA
+567 
-575 AAVTTTPTEIAPT
+575 
-588 VTTTPTEIAPTVTT
+588 
-602 TPTEIAPTVT
+602 
-612 TTPTEI
+612 
-618 APTVTTTPTVIASTV
+618 STV
-633 TTTPTEI
+633 TTTPM
-640 APTVTTTPTE
+640 
-650 IAPTVTTTP
+650 
-659 TKTAAAV
+659 
-666 TTTPTK
+666 
-672 TAAAVTTTPT
+672 
-682 NTAPAV
+682 
-688 TTTPT
+688 

-698 ETVTVV
+698 KTVTETPRTTAATVTVV

-712 TTTPTEVAPAVTTTP
+712 TTTPTEVASAI
-727 TVTTTAETVTVVPT
+727 
-741 TTADAV
+741 
-747 TTTPTEVAPAVTTT
+747 TTT

-775 RTTAPTETI
+775 
-784 IPRTTADTVTETPR
+784 
-798 TTAPTVTVV
+798 
-807 PTTTADAVTTMPT
+807 
-820 EVASAVTTTP
+820 
-830 TLTTTAKTVTETP
+830 
-843 RTTAPTV
+843 
-850 TVVPTTTADAVT
+850 
-862 TTPTEVAP
+862 
-870 AVTTT
+870 
-875 PTVTTTAKTVTETPR
+875 
-890 TTAPIQT
+890 
-897 ETPTETV
+897 TETV
-904 TAKPV
+904 TEKPV

-933 VTTTADAETI
+933 VTTTADAETF

-963 GEVTITAATPTV
+963 GEVTINAATPTV

-986 GDEGSVEDPLLIID
+986 GDGESVEDPLLIID

-1026 EDAVSV
+1026 EDVVSV
-1032 EGLPEGLRYDAATR
+1032 DGLPAGLRYDAAAR

-1061 VQLADGNVART
+1061 VQLADGDVSRT

-1108 AAGTV
+1108 ATGTV

-1140 DNEKSRIHGAPT
+1140 DNEKFRIHGAPT

-1194 GEGKLAISSV
+1194 GEGKLEISSV

-1259 RSDQKLETA
+1259 RGDQMLEMA
-1268 LNLEVAEGRHSSETE
+1268 LNLEVAEGRQSSETE
-1283 IVTVTPT
+1283 TVTVTPT

-1299 TGSTKGSS
+1299 TGSAEGSS
-1307 ISDRCIAALAGW
+1307 ISDRCVAALAGW
-1319 GVPLIALVPLAAI
+1319 GVPLVALVPLAAI
-1332 SQVGLPVAPEL
+1332 SQIGLPVAAEL
-1343 KATIDSAMR
+1343 QASIDSAMR
-1352 SLNEQFGGSSNAIGQ
+1352 SLNEQFGGSSNSIVT
-1367 QFAIDPAFQK
+1367 QFAIDPAVQK
-1377 QLGQAGGVLGGIAIA
+1377 QLQQVGGVLGGIAIA

-1399 ANACAEGE
+1399 SNACAEGE

>member
-16 AMALATGFVASPA
+16 AMALATGFIASPA
-29 HAQTFNLVINEI
+29 HAQTLNLVINEI
-41 ETQGT
+41 ETQGNP

-65 IKDDKA
+65 IKDEKSS
-71 EETLPAKDSV
+71 ENLPAEVSV

-92 LGLGKSDE
+92 FGLGKSDE

-105 GGKTVDKY
+105 GGKTVDSY

-123 TPDGTGNFKSVK
+123 TPDGIGDFKSVK
-135 STSRGEPNDPK
+135 NTTRGVANDSK

-160 PKGLQIKDLKL
+160 PTGLQIKDLKL

-200 LTYSGNGSYTVSR
+200 LTYSGNGSYTVSQ

-243 ERDNGNNKTSRP
+243 ERDNGDKKTSRP
-255 SVLRYVPTSGGGRL
+255 SVLRYVPTSRGGNL
-269 RATNEWNFERI
+269 PATNEWNFKSI
-280 ANVSGSNGGLEAI
+280 ANVSDHNGGLEAI
-293 SYIPDYGE
+293 SYIPDFGA
-301 NRFAVG
+301 NQFAVG
-307 VEETGEVLFVELDP
+307 VEETGEVLFVELNP
-321 KTNSPRLLQRLKTP
+321 KSNSPRLLQRLKTP

-363 ILLEFES
+363 ILLEFDP
-370 GSQKWGPVS
+370 GAQKWAQAS
-379 EVESRPAKLGNT
+379 EVESRPANLGNT
-391 ANEGYASYTVS
+391 ANEGYASYTLS
-402 GKCVAGKSTVTTRF
+402 GKCVSGKSTVMTRF

-443 PTTPPAIP
+443 PTTPPVTP
-451 TTTKKI
+451 TTTKKV

-469 PTKTAA
+469 PTVTTTAKTVTITPTTTADA
-475 AVTTTPTVT
+475 VTVVPTTTADAVTTTPTEIASTVTTTPTEVASTVTTTPTTTADVVTTTPTEIASTVTTTPTVT
-484 TTAETVTVV
+484 TTAKTVTVV
-493 PTTTAPTVTTTP
+493 PTTTAD
-505 TEVAPTVTTTPTKT
+505 
-519 AAAVTTTPTEIAPTV
+519 AVTTTPTEIASTV
-534 TTTPTEIAPAVTTT
+534 TTTPTVTTTAKTVTVVPTTTADAVTTT
-548 PTEIAPAVTTTPTE
+548 PTE
-562 IAPTV
+562 
-567 TTTPTKTA
+567 
-575 AAVTTTPTEIAPT
+575 
-588 VTTTPTEIAPTVTT
+588 
-602 TPTEIAPTVT
+602 
-612 TTPTEI
+612 
-618 APTVTTTPTVIASTV
+618 IASTV
-633 TTTPTEI
+633 TTTPTEV
-640 APTVTTTPTE
+640 ASTVTTTPTE
-650 IAPTVTTTP
+650 VASTVTTTP
-659 TKTAAAV
+659 M
-666 TTTPTK
+666 
-672 TAAAVTTTPT
+672 
-682 NTAPAV
+682 
-688 TTTPT
+688 

-698 ETVTVV
+698 KTVTETPRTTAATVTVV

-712 TTTPTEVAPAVTTTP
+712 TTTPTEVASAI
-727 TVTTTAETVTVVPT
+727 
-741 TTADAV
+741 
-747 TTTPTEVAPAVTTT
+747 TTT

-775 RTTAPTETI
+775 
-784 IPRTTADTVTETPR
+784 
-798 TTAPTVTVV
+798 
-807 PTTTADAVTTMPT
+807 
-820 EVASAVTTTP
+820 
-830 TLTTTAKTVTETP
+830 
-843 RTTAPTV
+843 
-850 TVVPTTTADAVT
+850 
-862 TTPTEVAP
+862 
-870 AVTTT
+870 
-875 PTVTTTAKTVTETPR
+875 
-890 TTAPIQT
+890 
-897 ETPTETV
+897 TETV
-904 TAKPV
+904 TEKPV

-933 VTTTADAETI
+933 VTTTADAETF

-963 GEVTITAATPTV
+963 GEVTINAATPTV

-986 GDEGSVEDPLLIID
+986 GDGESVEDPLLIID

-1026 EDAVSV
+1026 EDVVSV
-1032 EGLPEGLRYDAATR
+1032 DGLPAGLRYDAAAR

-1061 VQLADGNVART
+1061 VQLADGDVSRT

-1108 AAGTV
+1108 ATGTV

-1140 DNEKSRIHGAPT
+1140 DNEKFRIHGAPT

-1194 GEGKLAISSV
+1194 GEGKLEISSV

-1259 RSDQKLETA
+1259 RGDQMLEMA
-1268 LNLEVAEGRHSSETE
+1268 LNLEVAEGRQSSETE
-1283 IVTVTPT
+1283 TVTVTPT

-1299 TGSTKGSS
+1299 TGSAEGSS
-1307 ISDRCIAALAGW
+1307 ISDRCVAALAGW
-1319 GVPLIALVPLAAI
+1319 GVPLVALVPLAAI
-1332 SQVGLPVAPEL
+1332 SQIGLPVAAEL
-1343 KATIDSAMR
+1343 QASIDSAMR
-1352 SLNEQFGGSSNAIGQ
+1352 SLNEQFGGSSNSIVT
-1367 QFAIDPAFQK
+1367 QFAIDPAVQK
-1377 QLGQAGGVLGGIAIA
+1377 QLQQVGGVLGGIAIA

-1399 ANACAEGE
+1399 SNACAEGE
-1407 GSSR
+1407 GSIR

>member
-1 MTGKVRFGRVVVPTF
+1 MYDRQGEIWPRSRSDIRDGTCNWVYRFPRACPDVD
-16 AMALATGFVASPA
+16 
-29 HAQTFNLVINEI
+29 LVINEI
-41 ETQGT
+41 ETQGNP

-65 IKDDKA
+65 IKDEKSS
-71 EETLPAKDSV
+71 ENLPAEVSV

-92 LGLGKSDE
+92 FGLGKSDE

-105 GGKTVDKY
+105 GGKTVDSY

-123 TPDGTGNFKSVK
+123 TPDGIGDFKSVK
-135 STSRGEPNDPK
+135 NTTRGVANDSK

-160 PKGLQIKDLKL
+160 PTGLQIKDLKL

-200 LTYSGNGSYTVSR
+200 LTYSGNGSYTVSQ

-243 ERDNGNNKTSRP
+243 ERDNGDKKTSRP
-255 SVLRYVPTSGGGRL
+255 SVLRYVPTSRGGNL
-269 RATNEWNFERI
+269 PATNEWNFKSI
-280 ANVSGSNGGLEAI
+280 ANVSDHNGGLEAI
-293 SYIPDYGE
+293 SYIPDFGA
-301 NRFAVG
+301 NQFAVG
-307 VEETGEVLFVELDP
+307 VEETGEVLFVELNP
-321 KTNSPRLLQRLKTP
+321 KSNSPRLLQRLKTP

-363 ILLEFES
+363 ILLEFDP
-370 GSQKWGPVS
+370 GAQKWAQAS
-379 EVESRPAKLGNT
+379 EVESRPANLGNT
-391 ANEGYASYTVS
+391 ANEGYASYTLS
-402 GKCVAGKSTVTTRF
+402 GKCVSGKSTVMTRF

-451 TTTKKI
+451 TTTKQV

-469 PTKTAA
+469 PTEVAST
-475 AVTTTPTVT
+475 VTTTPTVT
-484 TTAETVTVV
+484 TTAKTVTVV
-493 PTTTAPTVTTTP
+493 PTTTADAVTVVPTTTADA
-505 TEVAPTVTTTPTKT
+505 VTVVPTTTADPVTVVPTTT
-519 AAAVTTTPTEIAPTV
+519 ADAVTVVPTTTADPVTVVPTTTVDAVTTTPTEIA
-534 TTTPTEIAPAVTTT
+534 
-548 PTEIAPAVTTTPTE
+548 
-562 IAPTV
+562 
-567 TTTPTKTA
+567 
-575 AAVTTTPTEIAPT
+575 
-588 VTTTPTEIAPTVTT
+588 
-602 TPTEIAPTVT
+602 
-612 TTPTEI
+612 
-618 APTVTTTPTVIASTV
+618 ST
-633 TTTPTEI
+633 
-640 APTVTTTPTE
+640 
-650 IAPTVTTTP
+650 
-659 TKTAAAV
+659 
-666 TTTPTK
+666 
-672 TAAAVTTTPT
+672 
-682 NTAPAV
+682 V

-698 ETVTVV
+698 KTVTVVPTTTADAVTVVPTTTADAVTVV

-712 TTTPTEVAPAVTTTP
+712 TTTPTEIAST
-727 TVTTTAETVTVVPT
+727 
-741 TTADAV
+741 V
-747 TTTPTEVAPAVTTT
+747 TTTPTEVASTVTTT
-761 PTVTTTAKTVTETP
+761 PMVTTTAKTVTETP
-775 RTTAPTETI
+775 RTTA
-784 IPRTTADTVTETPR
+784 ATV
-798 TTAPTVTVV
+798 
-807 PTTTADAVTTMPT
+807 
-820 EVASAVTTTP
+820 
-830 TLTTTAKTVTETP
+830 
-843 RTTAPTV
+843 
-850 TVVPTTTADAVT
+850 
-862 TTPTEVAP
+862 
-870 AVTTT
+870 
-875 PTVTTTAKTVTETPR
+875 
-890 TTAPIQT
+890 T

-904 TAKPV
+904 TEKPV

-963 GEVTITAATPTV
+963 GEVTINAATPTV

-986 GDEGSVEDPLLIID
+986 GDGESVEDPLLIID

-1026 EDAVSV
+1026 EDVVSV
-1032 EGLPEGLRYDAATR
+1032 EGLPAGLRYDAAAR

-1061 VQLADGNVART
+1061 VQLADGDVSRT

-1108 AAGTV
+1108 ATGTV

-1140 DNEKSRIHGAPT
+1140 DNEKFRIHGAPT

-1157 TAVISIDDGE
+1157 TAVISINDGE

-1194 GEGKLAISSV
+1194 GEGKLEISSV

-1259 RSDQKLETA
+1259 RGDQMLEMA
-1268 LNLEVAEGRHSSETE
+1268 LNLEVAEGRQSSETE
-1283 IVTVTPT
+1283 TVTVTPT

-1299 TGSTKGSS
+1299 TGSAEGSS
-1307 ISDRCIAALAGW
+1307 ISDRCVAALAGW
-1319 GVPLIALVPLAAI
+1319 GVPLVALVPLAAI
-1332 SQVGLPVAPEL
+1332 SQIGLPVAAEL
-1343 KATIDSAMR
+1343 QASIDSAMR
-1352 SLNEQFGGSSNAIGQ
+1352 SLNEQFGGSSNSIVT
-1367 QFAIDPAFQK
+1367 QFAIDPAVQK
-1377 QLGQAGGVLGGIAIA
+1377 QLQQVGGVLGGIAIA

>member
-16 AMALATGFVASPA
+16 AMALATGFIASPA
-29 HAQTFNLVINEI
+29 HAQTLNLVINEI
-41 ETQGT
+41 ETQGNP

-65 IKDDKA
+65 IKDEKSS
-71 EETLPAKDSV
+71 ENLPAEVSV

-92 LGLGKSDE
+92 FGLGKSDE

-105 GGKTVDKY
+105 GGKTVDSY

-118 GPYAR
+118 GPYVR
-123 TPDGTGNFKSVK
+123 TPDGIGDFKSVK
-135 STSRGEPNDPK
+135 NTTRGVANDSK

-160 PKGLQIKDLKL
+160 PTGLQIKDLKL

-200 LTYSGNGSYTVSR
+200 LTYSGNGSYTVSQ

-243 ERDNGNNKTSRP
+243 ERDNGDKKTSRP
-255 SVLRYVPTSGGGRL
+255 SVLRYVPTSRGGNL
-269 RATNEWNFERI
+269 PATNEWNFKSI
-280 ANVSGSNGGLEAI
+280 ANVSDHNGGLEAI
-293 SYIPDYGE
+293 SYIPDFGA
-301 NRFAVG
+301 NQFAVG

-321 KTNSPRLLQRLKTP
+321 KSNSPRLLQRLKTP

-363 ILLEFES
+363 ILLEFDP
-370 GSQKWGPVS
+370 GAQKWAQAS
-379 EVESRPAKLGNT
+379 EVESRPANLGNT
-391 ANEGYASYTVS
+391 ANEGYASYTLS
-402 GKCVAGKSTVTTRF
+402 GKCVSGKSTVMTRF

-443 PTTPPAIP
+443 PTTPPVTP
-451 TTTKKI
+451 TTTKKV

-469 PTKTAA
+469 PTEVAST
-475 AVTTTPTVT
+475 VTTTPTVT
-484 TTAETVTVV
+484 TTAKTVTVV
-493 PTTTAPTVTTTP
+493 PTTTA
-505 TEVAPTVTTTPTKT
+505 E
-519 AAAVTTTPTEIAPTV
+519 AVTVVP
-534 TTTPTEIAPAVTTT
+534 
-548 PTEIAPAVTTTPTE
+548 
-562 IAPTV
+562 
-567 TTTPTKTA
+567 
-575 AAVTTTPTEIAPT
+575 
-588 VTTTPTEIAPTVTT
+588 
-602 TPTEIAPTVT
+602 
-612 TTPTEI
+612 
-618 APTVTTTPTVIASTV
+618 
-633 TTTPTEI
+633 
-640 APTVTTTPTE
+640 
-650 IAPTVTTTP
+650 
-659 TKTAAAV
+659 
-666 TTTPTK
+666 
-672 TAAAVTTTPT
+672 
-682 NTAPAV
+682 
-688 TTTPT
+688 
-693 VTTTA
+693 TTTA
-698 ETVTVV
+698 EAVTVVPTTTADAVTVVPTTTADPVTVV

-712 TTTPTEVAPAVTTTP
+712 TTTPTEIASTVTTTP
-727 TVTTTAETVTVVPT
+727 TVTTTAKTVTVVPTTTADAVTVVPTTTADAVTVVPTTTADAVTVVPT

-747 TTTPTEVAPAVTTT
+747 TTTPTEIASTVTTT
-761 PTVTTTAKTVTETP
+761 PTEVASTVTTTPMVTTTAKTVTETP
-775 RTTAPTETI
+775 RTTA
-784 IPRTTADTVTETPR
+784 ATV
-798 TTAPTVTVV
+798 
-807 PTTTADAVTTMPT
+807 
-820 EVASAVTTTP
+820 
-830 TLTTTAKTVTETP
+830 
-843 RTTAPTV
+843 
-850 TVVPTTTADAVT
+850 
-862 TTPTEVAP
+862 
-870 AVTTT
+870 
-875 PTVTTTAKTVTETPR
+875 
-890 TTAPIQT
+890 T

-904 TAKPV
+904 TEKPV

-948 PSTTKVKAQTVTETP
+948 SSTTKVKAQTVTETP
-963 GEVTITAATPTV
+963 DEVTITAATPTV

-986 GDEGSVEDPLLIID
+986 GDGESVEDSLLLID

-1026 EDAVSV
+1026 EDVVSV
-1032 EGLPEGLRYDAATR
+1032 EGLPAGLRYDAAAR

-1061 VQLADGNVART
+1061 VQLADGDVSRT

-1108 AAGTV
+1108 ATGTV
-1113 GRPLE
+1113 GLPLE

-1157 TAVISIDDGE
+1157 TAVISINDGE

-1194 GEGKLAISSV
+1194 GEGKLEISSV

-1259 RSDQKLETA
+1259 RGDQMLEMA
-1268 LNLEVAEGRHSSETE
+1268 LNLEVAEGRQSSETE
-1283 IVTVTPT
+1283 TVTVTPT

-1299 TGSTKGSS
+1299 TGSAEGSS
-1307 ISDRCIAALAGW
+1307 ISDRCVAALAGW
-1319 GVPLIALVPLAAI
+1319 GVPLVALVPLAAI
-1332 SQVGLPVAPEL
+1332 SQIGLPVAAEL
-1343 KATIDSAMR
+1343 QASIDSAMR
-1352 SLNEQFGGSSNAIGQ
+1352 SLNEQFGGSSNSIVT
-1367 QFAIDPAFQK
+1367 QFAIDPAVQK
-1377 QLGQAGGVLGGIAIA
+1377 QLQQVGGVLGGIAIA

>member
-1 MTGKVRFGRVVVPTF
+1 MYDRQGEIWPRSRSDIRDGTCNWVYRFPRACPDVD
-16 AMALATGFVASPA
+16 
-29 HAQTFNLVINEI
+29 LVINEI
-41 ETQGT
+41 ETQGNP

-65 IKDDKA
+65 IKDEKSS
-71 EETLPAKDSV
+71 ENLPAEVSV

-92 LGLGKSDE
+92 FGLGKSDE

-105 GGKTVDKY
+105 GGKTVDSY

-123 TPDGTGNFKSVK
+123 TPDGIGDFKSVK
-135 STSRGEPNDPK
+135 NTTRGVANDSK

-160 PKGLQIKDLKL
+160 PTGLQIKDLKL

-200 LTYSGNGSYTVSR
+200 LTYSGNGSYTDSQ

-243 ERDNGNNKTSRP
+243 ERDNGDKKTSRP
-255 SVLRYVPTSGGGRL
+255 SVLRYVPTSRGGNL
-269 RATNEWNFERI
+269 PATNEWNFKSI
-280 ANVSGSNGGLEAI
+280 ANVSDHNGGLEAI
-293 SYIPDYGE
+293 SYIPDFGA
-301 NRFAVG
+301 NQFAVG
-307 VEETGEVLFVELDP
+307 VEETGEVLFVELNP
-321 KTNSPRLLQRLKTP
+321 KSNSPRLLQRLKTP

-363 ILLEFES
+363 ILLEFDP
-370 GSQKWGPVS
+370 GAQKWAQAS
-379 EVESRPAKLGNT
+379 EVESRPANLGNT
-391 ANEGYASYTVS
+391 ANEGYASYTLS
-402 GKCVAGKSTVTTRF
+402 GKCVSGKSTVMTRF

-443 PTTPPAIP
+443 PTTPPVTP
-451 TTTKKI
+451 TTTKKV

-469 PTKTAA
+469 PTVTTTAKTVTITPTTTADA
-475 AVTTTPTVT
+475 VTVVPTTTADVVTTTPTEIASTVTTTPTEVASTVTTTPTEVASTVTTTPTTTADAVTTTPTEIASTVTTTPTVT
-484 TTAETVTVV
+484 TTAKTVTVV
-493 PTTTAPTVTTTP
+493 PTTTADAVTVVPTTT
-505 TEVAPTVTTTPTKT
+505 AD
-519 AAAVTTTPTEIAPTV
+519 AVTTTPTE
-534 TTTPTEIAPAVTTT
+534 
-548 PTEIAPAVTTTPTE
+548 
-562 IAPTV
+562 
-567 TTTPTKTA
+567 
-575 AAVTTTPTEIAPT
+575 
-588 VTTTPTEIAPTVTT
+588 
-602 TPTEIAPTVT
+602 
-612 TTPTEI
+612 
-618 APTVTTTPTVIASTV
+618 IASTV
-633 TTTPTEI
+633 TTTPTEV
-640 APTVTTTPTE
+640 ASTVTTTPTE
-650 IAPTVTTTP
+650 VASTVTTTP
-659 TKTAAAV
+659 M
-666 TTTPTK
+666 
-672 TAAAVTTTPT
+672 
-682 NTAPAV
+682 
-688 TTTPT
+688 

-698 ETVTVV
+698 KTVTETPRTTAATVTVV

-712 TTTPTEVAPAVTTTP
+712 TTTPTEVASAI
-727 TVTTTAETVTVVPT
+727 
-741 TTADAV
+741 
-747 TTTPTEVAPAVTTT
+747 TTT

-775 RTTAPTETI
+775 
-784 IPRTTADTVTETPR
+784 
-798 TTAPTVTVV
+798 
-807 PTTTADAVTTMPT
+807 
-820 EVASAVTTTP
+820 
-830 TLTTTAKTVTETP
+830 
-843 RTTAPTV
+843 
-850 TVVPTTTADAVT
+850 
-862 TTPTEVAP
+862 
-870 AVTTT
+870 
-875 PTVTTTAKTVTETPR
+875 
-890 TTAPIQT
+890 
-897 ETPTETV
+897 TETV
-904 TAKPV
+904 TEKPV

-933 VTTTADAETI
+933 VTTTADAETF

-963 GEVTITAATPTV
+963 GEVTINAATPTV

-986 GDEGSVEDPLLIID
+986 GDGESVEDPLLIID

-1026 EDAVSV
+1026 EDVVSV
-1032 EGLPEGLRYDAATR
+1032 DGLPAGLRYDAATR

-1061 VQLADGNVART
+1061 VQLADGDVSRT

-1108 AAGTV
+1108 ATGTV

-1140 DNEKSRIHGAPT
+1140 DNEKFRIHGAPT

-1194 GEGKLAISSV
+1194 GEGKLEISSV

-1259 RSDQKLETA
+1259 RGDQMLEMA
-1268 LNLEVAEGRHSSETE
+1268 LNLEVAEGRQSSETE
-1283 IVTVTPT
+1283 TETVTVTPT

-1299 TGSTKGSS
+1299 TGSAEGSS
-1307 ISDRCIAALAGW
+1307 ISDRCVAALAGW
-1319 GVPLIALVPLAAI
+1319 GVPLVALVPLAAI
-1332 SQVGLPVAPEL
+1332 SQIGLPVAAEL
-1343 KATIDSAMR
+1343 QASIDSAMR
-1352 SLNEQFGGSSNAIGQ
+1352 SLNEQFGGSSNSIVT
-1367 QFAIDPAFQK
+1367 QFAIDPAVQK
-1377 QLGQAGGVLGGIAIA
+1377 QLQQVGGVLGGIAIA

>member
-640 APTVTTTPTE
+640 APTVTTTPT
-650 IAPTVTTTP
+650 
-659 TKTAAAV
+659 KTAAAV

-682 NTAPAV
+682 NT
-688 TTTPT
+688 
-693 VTTTA
+693 
-698 ETVTVV
+698 
-704 PTTTADAV
+704 
-712 TTTPTEVAPAVTTTP
+712 APAVTTTP

-830 TLTTTAKTVTETP
+830 TL
-843 RTTAPTV
+843 
-850 TVVPTTTADAVT
+850 
-862 TTPTEVAP
+862 
-870 AVTTT
+870 
-875 PTVTTTAKTVTETPR
+875 TTTAKTVTETPR

>member
-1 MTGKVRFGRVVVPTF
+1 M
-16 AMALATGFVASPA
+16 
-29 HAQTFNLVINEI
+29 
-41 ETQGT
+41 
-46 DWVEL
+46 
-51 YNPTSSPI
+51 
-59 SLKGWS
+59 
-65 IKDDKA
+65 
-71 EETLPAKDSV
+71 
-81 PAGGLYVYEPE
+81 
-92 LGLGKSDE
+92 
-100 VSLLN
+100 
-105 GGKTVDKY
+105 
-113 SWSSH
+113 
-118 GPYAR
+118 
-123 TPDGTGNFKSVK
+123 
-135 STSRGEPNDPK
+135 
-146 TFKGVL
+146 
-152 ESTGPEGW
+152 
-160 PKGLQIKDLKL
+160 
-171 LADADWSGAD
+171 
-181 FDSEG
+181 
-186 NLWVVNN
+186 
-193 GTATLAK
+193 
-200 LTYSGNGSYTVSR
+200 
-213 TWTMQYPNGSGTPD
+213 
-227 AEGVTI
+227 
-233 GPDGAIYVAT
+233 
-243 ERDNGNNKTSRP
+243 
-255 SVLRYVPTSGGGRL
+255 
-269 RATNEWNFERI
+269 
-280 ANVSGSNGGLEAI
+280 
-293 SYIPDYGE
+293 
-301 NRFAVG
+301 
-307 VEETGEVLFVELDP
+307 
-321 KTNSPRLLQRLKTP
+321 
-335 FSGVMALDY
+335 
-344 RQEEKQ
+344 
-350 LRALCDDACNGQS
+350 
-363 ILLEFES
+363 
-370 GSQKWGPVS
+370 
-379 EVESRPAKLGNT
+379 
-391 ANEGYASYTVS
+391 
-402 GKCVAGKSTVTTRF
+402 
-416 AWVDDGESDGVSIRT
+416 
-431 AEHSTEVECKPE
+431 
-443 PTTPPAIP
+443 
-451 TTTKKI
+451 
-457 TATVTASTVTTT
+457 
-469 PTKTAA
+469 
-475 AVTTTPTVT
+475 
-484 TTAETVTVV
+484 
-493 PTTTAPTVTTTP
+493 
-505 TEVAPTVTTTPTKT
+505 
-519 AAAVTTTPTEIAPTV
+519 
-534 TTTPTEIAPAVTTT
+534 
-548 PTEIAPAVTTTPTE
+548 
-562 IAPTV
+562 
-567 TTTPTKTA
+567 
-575 AAVTTTPTEIAPT
+575 
-588 VTTTPTEIAPTVTT
+588 
-602 TPTEIAPTVT
+602 
-612 TTPTEI
+612 
-618 APTVTTTPTVIASTV
+618 
-633 TTTPTEI
+633 
-640 APTVTTTPTE
+640 
-650 IAPTVTTTP
+650 
-659 TKTAAAV
+659 
-666 TTTPTK
+666 
-672 TAAAVTTTPT
+672 
-682 NTAPAV
+682 
-688 TTTPT
+688 
-693 VTTTA
+693 
-698 ETVTVV
+698 TVV

-712 TTTPTEVAPAVTTTP
+712 TTTPTEVAS
-727 TVTTTAETVTVVPT
+727 
-741 TTADAV
+741 
-747 TTTPTEVAPAVTTT
+747 AVTTT

-807 PTTTADAVTTMPT
+807 PTTTADAVTT
-820 EVASAVTTTP
+820 
-830 TLTTTAKTVTETP
+830 
-843 RTTAPTV
+843 
-850 TVVPTTTADAVT
+850 
-862 TTPTEVAP
+862 TPTEIAS
-870 AVTTT
+870 AITTT

-890 TTAPIQT
+890 TTAATVTVVPTTTADAVTVVPTTTADAVTTTPTEIASAITTTPTVTTTAKTVT

-924 VTLTEKPSA
+924 VTLTEKPSD
-933 VTTTADAETI
+933 VTTTAAAETI

-986 GDEGSVEDPLLIID
+986 GDEESVEDPLLIID

-1026 EDAVSV
+1026 EDTVSV
-1032 EGLPEGLRYDAATR
+1032 EGLPAGLRYDAATR

-1051 PEVTG
+1051 PEIAG

-1061 VQLADGNVART
+1061 VQLADGDVSRT

-1079 IAPATVTE
+1079 IAPSTVTE

-1268 LNLEVAEGRHSSETE
+1268 LDLEVAEGRHSSETE
-1283 IVTVTPT
+1283 TVTVTPT

-1299 TGSTKGSS
+1299 TGSTEGSS

-1399 ANACAEGE
+1399 ANACVEGE